1 MKILVVEDHPAICE
15 VIAVTLLA
23 RPHEVLFA
31 RDTDGAL
38 SLLEANRPDLAI
50 LDVTIPGWL
59 DGYEICRYIRGHA
72 GLHHTQVY
80 MLTALDTEQYVQR
93 GRQVG
98 ADRYFTKPFS
108 PGEILQ
114 AIDELAAT
122 RASGLVS

>member
-15 VIAVTLLA
+15 VIALTLRA
-23 RPHEVLFA
+23 RAHEVLFA

-38 SLLEANRPDLAI
+38 SLLETHRPDLAI

-59 DGYEICRYIRGHA
+59 DGYEICRYIRGHD
-72 GLHHTQVY
+72 GLHHTHVY
-80 MLTALDTEQYVQR
+80 MLTALDSAQYVQR